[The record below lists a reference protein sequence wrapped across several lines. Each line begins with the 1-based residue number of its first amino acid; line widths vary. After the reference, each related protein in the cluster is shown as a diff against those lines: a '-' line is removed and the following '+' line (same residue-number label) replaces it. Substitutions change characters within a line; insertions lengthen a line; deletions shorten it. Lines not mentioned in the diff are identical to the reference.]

1 MRFRRKSR
9 PSILIQVNKAIQEFE
24 LRYNE
29 FNQKSVNLKKRH
41 TSLSWLRVIIFL
53 IAVLLFVSFAN
64 NKISEGL
71 VITAIVF
78 LVTFFILLKEHI
90 SVKRK
95 KEFQEAL
102 AKINAEEIKRSKG
115 DLSGFDNGEEFI
127 DPVHSYHNDLDIFGK
142 NSLFQMLNRT
152 STRQGRALFSQWLSK
167 PESKEI
173 IQRRNAAVE
182 DLSSKIDWRQ
192 NFEAYGRTFKD
203 EKDGVKDLLDWLKE
217 PNTIL
222 PKKFYRFAV
231 VFFPIA
237 TITVLLLWAFGVIPM
252 SSISLVI
259 LINIGV
265 LGSVQKQAKDIFT
278 KTVKGNQALKA
289 LKNQIGLIENET
301 FDSSQMIGLKNHFVN
316 DKLKASTS
324 LKEIQF
330 ILDSLLNR
338 ANLIY
343 WPLNLVFHIDLIVLI
358 FAEKWKDKT
367 KADVEKWFTSIGEI
381 ECLNSLAGFHYANP
395 NYNFPTIS
403 EQPFTIEGEGVGHP
417 LIKQEK
423 RISNEFNFSGKGG
436 ICLITG
442 SNMSG
447 KSTFL
452 RTVGV
457 NAVLALMGAPVCAK
471 SLEISNLQ
479 VFTSMR
485 TEDDLEESVSSFYA
499 ELKRLKQLLGSINSE
514 VPVLFMID
522 EVLKG
527 TNSEDRHK
535 GASALIRQ
543 LNKAHAFGFVS
554 THDIELG
561 KITNELQGVKNY
573 SFNSVIEGDEII
585 FDYTLTEGIC
595 KSFNATKLMQ
605 LMGIEIIE

>member
-1 MRFRRKSR
+1 
-9 PSILIQVNKAIQEFE
+9 VNKAIQEFE
-24 LRYNE
+24 QRYNE
-29 FNQKSVNLKKRH
+29 FNLKSINLKKRH
-41 TSLSWLRVIIFL
+41 TNLSWARVITFL
-53 IAVLLFVSFAN
+53 IAILLFVSFAN
-64 NKISEGL
+64 NKVSEGL
-71 VITAIVF
+71 VITGVVFLIVF
-78 LVTFFILLKEHI
+78 FLLLKKHI
-90 SVKRK
+90 AVKRE
-95 KEFQEAL
+95 KEFQEEL
-102 AKINAEEIKRSKG
+102 ANINAEEIKRSNG
-115 DLSGFDNGEEFI
+115 DLSGFDKGEDFI
-127 DPVHSYHNDLDIFGK
+127 DPIHSYHIDLDIFGK
-142 NSLFQMLNRT
+142 NSLFQLLNRT
-152 STRQGRALFSQWLSK
+152 STRQGRSMFSQWLSK
-167 PESKEI
+167 PEGKEL
-173 IQRRNAAVE
+173 IQKRNAAVN
-182 DLSSKIDWRQ
+182 DLGPKIDWRQ
-192 NFEAYGRTFKD
+192 NFEAFGRTFND
-203 EKDGVKDLLDWLKE
+203 ERDGVQDLLDWLKE
-217 PNTIL
+217 PNSIL

-231 VFFPIA
+231 IFFPIA
-237 TITVLLLWAFGVIPM
+237 TVAVLLLWAFGVIPM
-252 SSISLVI
+252 SYISLVI
-259 LINIGV
+259 LINMVV
-265 LGSVQKQAKDIFT
+265 LGSVQKQAKDIFA

-289 LKNQIGLIENET
+289 LKNQIALIENET
-301 FDSSQMIGLKNHFVN
+301 FDSALMTGLKGHFNHDN
-316 DKLKASTS
+316 LKASSS
-324 LKEIQF
+324 LKELQLV
-330 ILDSLLNR
+330 LDSLLNR
-338 ANLIY
+338 ANLLY
-343 WPLNLVFHIDLIVLI
+343 WPLNIVFQLDLITLI
-358 FAEKWKDKT
+358 LAEKWKEKT

-395 NYNFPTIS
+395 DYSFPVIS
-403 EQPFTIEGEGVGHP
+403 EQPFTIVGESVGHP
-417 LIKQEK
+417 LIKPGK
-423 RISNEFNFSGKGG
+423 RISNDFNFSRKGG

-452 RTVGV
+452 RTVGL

-471 SLEISNLQ
+471 TLKISNLQ

-514 VPVLFMID
+514 VPVMFMID

-543 LNKAHAFGFVS
+543 LNKAQAFGFVS

-573 SFNSVIEGDEII
+573 SFNSLIEGDEII

>member
-1 MRFRRKSR
+1 
-9 PSILIQVNKAIQEFE
+9 VNKAIQEFE
-24 LRYNE
+24 LRYHE
-29 FNQKSVNLKKRH
+29 FNLKSINLKKRH
-41 TSLSWLRVIIFL
+41 TSLSWARVITFL
-53 IAVLLFVSFAN
+53 IATLLFVSFAN
-64 NKISEGL
+64 NKISQGL
-71 VITAIVF
+71 VITAVVFLIVF
-78 LVTFFILLKEHI
+78 FLLLKEHI
-90 SVKRK
+90 SIKRK
-95 KEFQEAL
+95 KEFQEEL

-115 DLSGFDNGEEFI
+115 DLSDFDKGEEFI
-127 DPVHSYHNDLDIFGK
+127 DPIHSYHNDLDVFGK
-142 NSLFQMLNRT
+142 NSLFQLLNRT
-152 STRQGRALFSQWLSK
+152 STRQGRSLFSQWLSK
-167 PESKEI
+167 PEGKEL
-173 IQRRNAAVE
+173 IQKRNAAVE

-192 NFEAYGRTFKD
+192 KFEAYGRTFND
-203 EKDGVKDLLDWLKE
+203 EKDGVGDLLNWLKE
-217 PNTIL
+217 PNSIL

-231 VFFPIA
+231 IFFPIA
-237 TITVLLLWAFGVIPM
+237 TITVLLLWAFGEIPM
-252 SSISLVI
+252 SYISLVI
-259 LINIGV
+259 LVNIGV
-265 LGSVQKQAKDIFT
+265 LGSVQKQARDIYA

-289 LKNQIGLIENET
+289 LKNQIALIENET
-301 FDSSQMIGLKNHFVN
+301 FDSSLMIGLKSHFIHDN
-316 DKLKASTS
+316 LKASSS
-324 LKEIQF
+324 LKSLQF

-338 ANLIY
+338 SNLMY
-343 WPLNLVFHIDLIVLI
+343 WAFNLVFHLDLITLI
-358 FAEKWKDKT
+358 LAEKWKEKT

-395 NYNFPTIS
+395 DYNFPVIS
-403 EQPFTIEGEGVGHP
+403 EKPFTIVGEGVGHP

-423 RISNEFNFSGKGG
+423 RISNDFNFSGKGG

-452 RTVGV
+452 RTVGI

-471 SLEISNLQ
+471 TLEISSLQ

-499 ELKRLKQLLGSINSE
+499 ELKRLKQLLGVINNE
-514 VPVLFMID
+514 IPVLFMID

-543 LNKAHAFGFVS
+543 LNKAYAFGFVS

-573 SFNSVIEGDEII
+573 SFNSLIEGDEII

>member
-1 MRFRRKSR
+1 MNKT
-9 PSILIQVNKAIQEFE
+9 IQQFE
-24 LRYNE
+24 HRYNE
-29 FNQKSVNLKKRH
+29 FNLKSINLKKRH
-41 TSLSWLRVIIFL
+41 TNLSWVRVITFVV
-53 IAVLLFVSFAN
+53 ATLLFVSFAN
-64 NKISEGL
+64 NKVPEGL
-71 VITAIVF
+71 IITSVVF
-78 LVTFFILLKEHI
+78 IILFFLLLKKHI
-90 SVKRK
+90 SVKRE
-95 KEFQEAL
+95 KEFQEEL
-102 AKINAEEIKRSKG
+102 ASINYEEIKRSKG

-127 DPVHSYHNDLDIFGK
+127 DPIHSYHNDLDIFGK
-142 NSLFQMLNRT
+142 NSLFQLLNRT
-152 STRQGRALFSQWLSK
+152 STRQGRSLFSQWLSK
-167 PESKEI
+167 PEDKEL
-173 IQRRNAAVE
+173 IQKRNAAIKE
-182 DLSSKIDWRQ
+182 LGPKIDWRQ
-192 NFEAYGRTFKD
+192 NFEAYGRTFND
-203 EKDGVKDLLDWLKE
+203 EKDGVQDLLDWLKE
-217 PNTIL
+217 TNTIL
-222 PKKFYRFAV
+222 TKKFYRFAV

-252 SSISLVI
+252 SSISLMI
-259 LINIGV
+259 LVNIGV
-265 LGSVQKQAKDIFT
+265 LGSVQKQAKDIYS

-289 LKNQIGLIENET
+289 LKNQISLIENET
-301 FDSSQMIGLKNHFVN
+301 FDSALMMALKSHFNH
-316 DKLKASTS
+316 DKLKASSS
-324 LKEIQF
+324 LKELQF

-338 ANLIY
+338 ANLLY
-343 WPLNLVFHIDLIVLI
+343 WGINLVFHIDLITLI
-358 FAEKWKDKT
+358 LAEKWKEKT

-395 NYNFPTIS
+395 NYNFPIIS
-403 EQPFTIEGEGVGHP
+403 EEPFTIEGEGVGHP
-417 LIKQEK
+417 LIKPKK
-423 RISNEFNFSGKGG
+423 RISNDFNFSGKGG

-452 RTVGV
+452 RTVGI

-471 SLEISNLQ
+471 TLEISNLQ

-514 VPVLFMID
+514 IPVLFMID

-535 GASALIRQ
+535 GASALIHQ
-543 LNKAHAFGFVS
+543 LNKAYAFGFVS

-561 KITNELQGVKNY
+561 NITNELKGVKNY